1 MSDNNYDIRLNTLE
15 IEFKG
20 ITKKLDEILDSIRE
34 SNSKDDQIKER
45 LGKIETKHT
54 VLQNNINLVAG
65 IFTLIIVPLTI
76 SVIPI
81 LIDHHNPDPHQHD
94 ISSGLT

>member
-45 LGKIETKHT
+45 LGKIETNHT

-65 IFTLIIVPLTI
+65 IFSIIIVPLTI
-76 SVIPI
+76 AVIPI
-81 LIDHHNPDPHQHD
+81 WIDRISAEQHTHE
-94 ISSGLT
+94 LT